1 MTLPRW
7 AVPGIEGRARPLLAG
22 AVVIGVLVATIALAT
37 RWILFEQLEREVD
50 RALQADVDELREVAA
65 VAGDGEDGGP
75 PELAPVFDR
84 YFSTHH
90 PGPEGV
96 YLGLVDGRPHVRS
109 ADAAF
114 AVEELE
120 RTIRDWARRQ
130 SPAFGVADTPA
141 GPLRHLVSPITS
153 GDRIVGTFVAGRFL
167 DSGRARA
174 NDAVRTVAVVSAAIL
189 GLALAGG
196 MLLAR
201 QRPRVDAA
209 AAGPAEPAEPAEP
222 GAHPPAGTRADEER
236 SQLLAGVS
244 RELVAVSSVVRLH
257 LDDAGPGQALSGGSM
272 RVVRD
277 ELSRMGGVAEDLRLL
292 ADASADGFLHL
303 APVDVVALAS
313 DVGERARGLG
323 ERTWEVLPRAPVVAH
338 LDAERIRHAWLHLV
352 RNAVEHTWRSDRI
365 TLFADV
371 VGSSLELGV
380 ADGGRGID
388 PDDVPSLFE
397 PFRRG
402 PGTARA
408 STAGGGLGLTVART
422 VAEAHGG
429 TVAVRET
436 AGGGATVVL
445 CLPLGP
451 DTDAG
456 RDTARGA
463 MTASRAGPPSDG
475 QLSADAGES

>member
-1 MTLPRW
+1 VTLPRW
-7 AVPGIEGRARPLLAG
+7 AAPGIDGRVRRALVG
-22 AVVIGVLVATIALAT
+22 AVVICVLVAAIALAT
-37 RWILFEQLEREVD
+37 RWVLFEQLEREVD

-65 VAGDGEDGGP
+65 AAGGGEAGDP

-96 YLGLVDGRPHVRS
+96 YLGLVGGRPHVRS
-109 ADAAF
+109 ADAAY
-114 AVEELE
+114 AVEDLE
-120 RTIRDWARRQ
+120 RTVRDWGRRR
-130 SPAFGVADTPA
+130 SPAFGEVDTPA

-153 GDRIVGTFVAGRFL
+153 GDRVVGTFVAGRFL
-167 DSGRARA
+167 DPGRARA
-174 NDAVRTVAVVSAAIL
+174 NDAVRTVAVVSVAIL
-189 GLALAGG
+189 GLALAAGV
-196 MLLAR
+196 LAAR
-201 QRPRVDAA
+201 RRPPVDDVA
-209 AAGPAEPAEPAEP
+209 AEPAEPDET
-222 GAHPPAGTRADEER
+222 GQHPPAATEADDERA
-236 SQLLAGVS
+236 QLLGGVS
-244 RELVAVSSVVRLH
+244 RELLAVSSVVRLH
-257 LDDAGPGQALSGGSM
+257 LDDAGPGQPLSGGSM

-277 ELSRMGGVAEDLRLL
+277 ELSRMGGIADDLRLL

-303 APVDVVALAS
+303 APVDVVALAA
-313 DVGERARGLG
+313 DVGERARALG
-323 ERTWEVLPRAPVVAH
+323 ERTWEVLPRASVVAH
-338 LDAERIRHAWLHLV
+338 LDAERISHAWLHLV

-371 VGSSLELGV
+371 VDSTLELGV

-388 PDDVPSLFE
+388 ADDVPSLFE

-408 STAGGGLGLTVART
+408 STAGGGLGLTVARA

-445 CLPLGP
+445 CLPLAPGGE
-451 DTDAG
+451 AG
-456 RDTARGA
+456 RVTARGA
-463 MTASRAGPPSDG
+463 ATATRAVP
-475 QLSADAGES
+475 AGGDQEPAEAGDW